1 MKKTV
6 RININGLIFNLDED
20 AYLKLNKYLDAIRR
34 MFRNPSEANE
44 VVSDVESR
52 IAELFQQR
60 VSNRKEVINITDI
73 ESIIE
78 IMGKPNDYGEYI
90 EDTTEQVENNENKSN
105 FSFKSS
111 RRFYRDPDKKVL
123 SGVAAGLGAYLGIDP
138 VIIRVFF
145 IIITMIYGA
154 SMFIY
159 ILLWIIIPEA
169 KTTTQKLEMRGEPVN
184 LGNIEKTI
192 KDQYEEVKE
201 GFSKWQNSGSYERF
215 RQNLGVILNFAGKI
229 GLIALKVF
237 LVIFSIWLFITGI
250 GLISSFTGVWF
261 FNDTFLSP
269 LSWNNMNFSVLE
281 FIRLFADPFV
291 GLTGMIA
298 LYLLIIIPALALLFI
313 SLKLLFRFKARSR
326 TTAIIA
332 TAVWFVSLMIIIG
345 AVGRTAFNY
354 RSTAEKKKVYELY
367 GNYDTMYVQLAQ
379 AKLSPRNKEIFNR
392 VIVDFEN
399 DLALTGKIYL
409 HFIPVNRKNYELSIT
424 KRSHGMNDTDA
435 RQYVKSIKYDW
446 QQDDSLLLINRYF
459 DIKGKKKIRDQEV
472 SVDLKIPVGKV
483 VYIGKGFDNICSEI
497 DWSEDNQF
505 YIMTNEGL
513 KALNETI
520 ASEDL
525 KNGVVFQKKSSK
537 EDEEIKEMMKELDT
551 L

>member
-20 AYLKLNKYLDAIRR
+20 AYQKLSKYLDAIRH

-44 VVSDVESR
+44 VISDVESR

-60 VSNRKEVINITDI
+60 VSSRKEVINIKDI
-73 ESIIE
+73 EAIIE
-78 IMGKPNDYGEYI
+78 IMGKPDDFGEYI
-90 EDTTEQVENNENKSN
+90 EDTEEQATNTENRSKL
-105 FSFKSS
+105 SFKSS

-123 SGVAAGLGAYLGIDP
+123 SGVAAGLGAYFGIDP
-138 VIIRVFF
+138 VIVRVIF
-145 IIITMIYGA
+145 IIITMMFGA

-192 KDQYEEVKE
+192 KEQYKEVKE
-201 GFSKWQNSGSYERF
+201 GFSQWQNSESYERF
-215 RQNLGVILNFAGKI
+215 RNNIGEILKFAGKI

-237 LVIFSIWLFITGI
+237 LVIFAIWLFFSGF
-250 GLISSFTGVWF
+250 GLISSFTGIWF

-291 GLTGMIA
+291 GLAGMIA
-298 LYLLIIIPALALLFI
+298 LYLFIIIPALALLFV

-332 TAVWFVSLMIIIG
+332 TALWFVSLMIIIG

-367 GNYDTMYVQLAQ
+367 GNYDTMYVELAQ
-379 AKLSPRNKEIFNR
+379 ARLSPRNKETFNR

-399 DLALTGKIYL
+399 NLDLTGKIYL
-409 HFIPVNRKNYELSIT
+409 HFIPVNRKNYELSMV
-424 KRSHGMNDTDA
+424 KRAHGMNDHDA
-435 RQYVKSIKYDW
+435 LKYIKNLKYDW
-446 QQDDSLLLINRYF
+446 QQDDSLLFINRYF
-459 DIKGKKKIRDQEV
+459 DIEGKKKIRDQEV

-483 VYIGKGFDNICSEI
+483 VYIGKGIDNISAEI

-505 YIMTNEGL
+505 YRMTNDGL

-520 ASEDL
+520 TDEEL
-525 KNGVVFQKKSSK
+525 KTGTISKKSTK

>member
-1 MKKTV
+1 
-6 RININGLIFNLDED
+6 
-20 AYLKLNKYLDAIRR
+20 
-34 MFRNPSEANE
+34 
-44 VVSDVESR
+44 
-52 IAELFQQR
+52 
-60 VSNRKEVINITDI
+60 
-73 ESIIE
+73 
-78 IMGKPNDYGEYI
+78 
-90 EDTTEQVENNENKSN
+90 
-105 FSFKSS
+105 
-111 RRFYRDPDKKVL
+111 
-123 SGVAAGLGAYLGIDP
+123 
-138 VIIRVFF
+138 
-145 IIITMIYGA
+145 
-154 SMFIY
+154 
-159 ILLWIIIPEA
+159 
-169 KTTTQKLEMRGEPVN
+169 
-184 LGNIEKTI
+184 
-192 KDQYEEVKE
+192 
-201 GFSKWQNSGSYERF
+201 
-215 RQNLGVILNFAGKI
+215 
-229 GLIALKVF
+229 
-237 LVIFSIWLFITGI
+237 
-250 GLISSFTGVWF
+250 
-261 FNDTFLSP
+261 
-269 LSWNNMNFSVLE
+269 MNFSVLE

-298 LYLLIIIPALALLFI
+298 LYLFIIIPALALLFV

-424 KRSHGMNDTDA
+424 KRSHGMNDNDA

-459 DIKGKKKIRDQEV
+459 DIKGKKKVRDQEV
-472 SVDLKIPVGKV
+472 SVDLKVPVGKV
-483 VYIGKGFDNICSEI
+483 VYIGKGFDNICAEI

-505 YIMTNEGL
+505 YIMTDEGL

-520 ASEDL
+520 VSEDL

>member
-20 AYLKLNKYLDAIRR
+20 AYQKLSKYLDAIRR
-34 MFRNPSEANE
+34 MFRNPTEAQE
-44 VVSDVESR
+44 VISDVESR

-73 ESIIE
+73 EAIIE
-78 IMGKPNDYGEYI
+78 IMGKPDDYGEYI
-90 EDTTEQVENNENKSN
+90 EEETQESTQSTGKDK
-105 FSFKSS
+105 FSFKSA
-111 RRFYRDPDKKVL
+111 RRFYRDPERKVL
-123 SGVAAGLGAYLGIDP
+123 SGVAAGLGAYFGVDP
-138 VIIRVFF
+138 VIIRVIF
-145 IIITMIYGA
+145 IIITMMYGA

-169 KTTTQKLEMRGEPVN
+169 KTTAQKLEMRGEPVN

-192 KDQYEEVKE
+192 QDRYDDVKE
-201 GFSKWQNSGSYERF
+201 GFSKWQNSESYERF
-215 RQNLGVILNFAGKI
+215 RNNMGEILKFAGKI

-237 LVIFSIWLFITGI
+237 LVIFSVWLFISGI
-250 GLISSFTGVWF
+250 GLISSFTGIWF

-269 LSWNNMNFSVLE
+269 LSWNNMDFSVLE

-345 AVGRTAFNY
+345 AGARTAFNY
-354 RSTAEKKKVYELY
+354 RSTAEKKKAYELY
-367 GNYDTMYVQLAQ
+367 GNYDTLYVQLSQ
-379 AKLSPRNKEIFNR
+379 SKLSPRNKEIFNR
-392 VIVDFEN
+392 VVIDFEHN
-399 DLALTGKIYL
+399 LDLSGKIYL
-409 HFIPVNRKNYELSIT
+409 HLIPANRKNYELSIT
-424 KRSHGMNDTDA
+424 KRARGMNDHDA
-435 RQYVKSIKYDW
+435 LKYIENLKYDW
-446 QQDDSLLLINRYF
+446 QQDDSLLILNRYF
-459 DIKGKKKIRDQEV
+459 DITGKKKVRDQEV
-472 SVDLKIPVGKV
+472 SVDLKIPVGKIV
-483 VYIGKGFDNICSEI
+483 FIGKGMDNVSPEI
-497 DWSEDNQF
+497 EWSEDNQF
-505 YIMTNEGL
+505 YIMTEDGL
-513 KALNETI
+513 KALNETL
-520 ASEDL
+520 ADKEL
-525 KNGVVFQKKSSK
+525 KTEAVIEKSTK

>member
-20 AYLKLNKYLDAIRR
+20 AYQRLSKYLDAIRR
-34 MFRNPSEANE
+34 MFRNPNEANE

-60 VSNRKEVINITDI
+60 VSSRKEVINLSDI
-73 ESIIE
+73 EAIIE
-78 IMGKPNDYGEYI
+78 IMGKPDDFSEYI
-90 EDTTEQVENNENKSN
+90 DDDTEQSSNTENTHNY
-105 FSFKSS
+105 SFKSA

-123 SGVAAGLGAYLGIDP
+123 SGVAAGLGAYFGIDP
-138 VIIRVFF
+138 VVVRVVF
-145 IIITMIYGA
+145 IIITMMYGA

-192 KDQYEEVKE
+192 KDKYDDVKE
-201 GFSKWQNSGSYERF
+201 GFSKWQNTESYERF
-215 RQNLGVILNFAGKI
+215 RNNIGEILKFAGKI

-237 LVIFSIWLFITGI
+237 LVVFSVWLFISGI
-250 GLISSFTGVWF
+250 GIISSFTGIWF

-269 LSWNNMNFSVLE
+269 LSWNNMNFSVRE
-281 FIRLFADPFV
+281 FIGLFADPFV
-291 GLTGMIA
+291 SITGMIA
-298 LYLLIIIPALALLFI
+298 LYLFIIIPILALLFV
-313 SLKLLFRFKARSR
+313 SLKLLFRFKAHSR
-326 TTAIIA
+326 TAAIIA

-345 AVGRTAFNY
+345 AGTRTAFNY

-367 GNYDTMYVQLAQ
+367 GNYDTLYVHLAQ

-399 DLALTGKIYL
+399 DLDLTGKIYL
-409 HFIPVNRKNYELSIT
+409 HFIPANRKNYELSIT
-424 KRSHGMNDTDA
+424 KRAHGINDNDA
-435 RQYVKSIKYDW
+435 LKYAKNLEYDW
-446 QQDDSLLLINRYF
+446 QQDDSLLFLNRYF
-459 DIKGKKKIRDQEV
+459 DIKGKKKVRDQEV
-472 SVDLKIPVGKV
+472 SVDLKIPVGKI
-483 VYIGKGFDNICSEI
+483 VYIGKGFDNISAEI

-505 YIMTNEGL
+505 YRMTEDGL

-520 ASEDL
+520 PDVEL
-525 KNGVVFQKKSSK
+525 KTGTIIKKSTK

>member
-20 AYLKLNKYLDAIRR
+20 AYQRLSKYLDAIRR
-34 MFRNPSEANE
+34 MFRNPNEANE

-60 VSNRKEVINITDI
+60 VSSRKEVINLSDI
-73 ESIIE
+73 EAIIE
-78 IMGKPNDYGEYI
+78 IMGKPDDFSEYI
-90 EDTTEQVENNENKSN
+90 DEETEQNSNAANTNN

-123 SGVAAGLGAYLGIDP
+123 SGVAAGLGAYFGIDP
-138 VIIRVFF
+138 VVVRVVF
-145 IIITMIYGA
+145 IIITMMYGA

-169 KTTTQKLEMRGEPVN
+169 KTTSQKLEMRGEPVN

-192 KDQYEEVKE
+192 KDKYDDVKE
-201 GFSKWQNSGSYERF
+201 GFSKWQNSESYERF
-215 RQNLGVILNFAGKI
+215 RNNIGEILKFAGKI

-237 LVIFSIWLFITGI
+237 LVIFSVWLFISGV
-250 GLISSFTGVWF
+250 GLISSFTGIWF

-298 LYLLIIIPALALLFI
+298 LYLFIIIPALGLLFV

-345 AVGRTAFNY
+345 AGARTAFNY
-354 RSTAEKKKVYELY
+354 RSSAEKKKVYELY
-367 GNYDTMYVQLAQ
+367 GNYDTLYVQLAQ

-399 DLALTGKIYL
+399 DLDLSGKIYL
-409 HFIPVNRKNYELSIT
+409 HFIPAKRENYELSIT
-424 KRSHGMNDTDA
+424 KRAHGMNDNDA
-435 RQYVKSIKYDW
+435 LKYTKNIEYDW
-446 QQDDSLLLINRYF
+446 QQDDSLLLLNRYF
-459 DIKGKKKIRDQEV
+459 DIKGKKKVRDQEV
-472 SVDLKIPVGKV
+472 SVDLKIPVGKI
-483 VYIGKGFDNICSEI
+483 VYIGKGIDNMSAEI

-505 YIMTNEGL
+505 YRMTEDGL

-520 ASEDL
+520 PDEEL
-525 KNGVVFQKKSSK
+525 KRGTRIKKSTK
-537 EDEEIKEMMKELDT
+537 EDEEIKEMLKELDT